1 MAKKPLYGKV
11 QVYEKKFKG
20 TSIGNRPKKVSTMN
34 KHKRKGRTR
43 KQLSYQVQGK
53 WIKKVLKNGL
63 LQHLWLIKGLTT
75 MRNYVG

>member
-34 KHKRKGRTR
+34 KHKRKGRTK
-43 KQLSYQVQGK
+43 KQLSYRGQGK
-53 WIKKVLKNGL
+53 
-63 LQHLWLIKGLTT
+63 
-75 MRNYVG
+75 